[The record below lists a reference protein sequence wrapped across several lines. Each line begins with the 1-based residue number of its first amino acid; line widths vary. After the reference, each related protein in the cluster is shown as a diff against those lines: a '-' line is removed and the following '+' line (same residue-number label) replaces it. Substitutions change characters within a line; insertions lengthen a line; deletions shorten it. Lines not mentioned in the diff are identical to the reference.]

1 MTNDKIPFVI
11 NQREVPSKV
20 ALQTTTAPMALV
32 QLTRR
37 KRGLYAIIGVGLLGL
52 LLLAA
57 VLRPSGTGIGTHR
70 QLGLPPCTFLTV
82 FGVRCPSCGMTTS
95 WSYFVRGQFG
105 LAWSTNA
112 GGACL
117 AVLAALVGGWSMFVA
132 VRGELRPSLR
142 REYALAIGLV
152 VWTVTLVDWV
162 SRLLD

>member
-1 MTNDKIPFVI
+1 MT
-11 NQREVPSKV
+11 R
-20 ALQTTTAPMALV
+20 V

-37 KRGLYAIIGVGLLGL
+37 QRGLYAMIGVGLLGL

-57 VLRPSGTGIGTHR
+57 VLQPSGTGIGTHR

-105 LAWSTNA
+105 QAWSTNA

-117 AVLAALVGGWSMFVA
+117 AVLAALASGWSMFVA
-132 VRGELRPSLR
+132 VRGELQPSLR

-152 VWTVTLVDWV
+152 VSTVTLVDWV

>member
-1 MTNDKIPFVI
+1 
-11 NQREVPSKV
+11 
-20 ALQTTTAPMALV
+20 MALV

-37 KRGLYAIIGVGLLGL
+37 QRGLYAMIGVGLLGL

-57 VLRPSGTGIGTHR
+57 VLQPSGTGIGTHR

-95 WSYFVRGQFG
+95 WSYFVRGQIG
-105 LAWSTNA
+105 PAWSTNA

-117 AVLAALVGGWSMFVA
+117 AVLAALASGWSMFVA
-132 VRGELRPSLR
+132 VRGELQPSLH

-152 VWTVTLVDWV
+152 VSTVTLVDWV